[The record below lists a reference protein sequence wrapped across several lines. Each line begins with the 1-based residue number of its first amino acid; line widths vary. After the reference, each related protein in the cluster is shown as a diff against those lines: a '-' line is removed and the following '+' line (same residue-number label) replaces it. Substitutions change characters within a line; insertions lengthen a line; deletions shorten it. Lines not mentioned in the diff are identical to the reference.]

1 MKSACEWCKE
11 HWKLIATI
19 VIVAVAEV
27 LICTGVA
34 AGAGA
39 MLLEACWGAI
49 LGACIGGVAG
59 GINSKMHGGSF
70 LDGFEDG
77 HFQEL

>member
-19 VIVAVAEV
+19 VIVAVAVV

-39 MLLEACWGAI
+39 MLLGACWRA
-49 LGACIGGVAG
+49 
-59 GINSKMHGGSF
+59 F
-70 LDGFEDG
+70 
-77 HFQEL
+77 